1 MEATTKTPAALKMK
15 RTIIPAAQM
24 SSFMLH
30 YGWKELLP
38 QVLASKSITID
49 VEPSYNAKSLINIT
63 MKAKDVAININMD
76 YPGCKYTLVE
86 KEKMSFLDGERYTA
100 KHYKWIGKQKDPLK
114 LLDHVMNVV
123 REVFYRHVDE
133 LEVKIE
139 TSRKL
144 GITLDMSEPADNFL
158 GDNFFSEVAAMPK
171 QAPIADHPDHD
182 APEPDYD
189 NMAKQQE
196 QADWESGFDP
206 RY

>member
-63 MKAKDVAININMD
+63 MY
-76 YPGCKYTLVE
+76 YPGCKSTLVE
-86 KEKMSFLDGERYTA
+86 KEKMSFLDGERNTA
-100 KHYKWIGKQKDPLK
+100 KHYNSIGKQKDPLK